1 MHRYDNVKY
10 NGFNLSEVCDIEEI
24 RLPILPS
31 NKIST
36 LDIASRDGEIY
47 NGKKYE
53 SYVIEIDILID
64 CDTKEELNEKLKDI
78 RDIFD
83 VDEPKPFYIN
93 KERFILAI
101 LQDKIEKDPV
111 CFYSYESTIKLFC
124 PEPYFYSDEIT
135 AIDAEGSELTCDVTG
150 NRSVSPIIQ
159 IGFSTDAY
167 YAQLEHKETGERIL
181 VGKYP
186 TLSLSAVKQSTK
198 VLYDKCEDTSGWTT
212 SSASIGSDRTVGGTL
227 AVSESG
233 NSVIMGTVPSG
244 DTTWKGVCVRQDLSH
259 SVDEFKLTAF
269 MRHNSTG
276 KNGDPSKPKYKNED
290 EKVLSG
296 SKTPYY
302 MVTSSTLNVR
312 KVAGTNYKKIG
323 TFKYGHKIKNGTAKN
338 GWLSFDYEYT
348 DKNKKTV
355 KTTGY
360 CSLSYLSKE
369 YDTTEVKVTV
379 RNFVVISDDNK
390 ENVSAYLRKSPK
402 KSSKALAK
410 IPVGTCVRCIM
421 VDHYDDKSKITYYKL
436 AKKYKGYI
444 GYIAKGN
451 LVSADNAV
459 YSYPDEEDFETAD
472 DKTGIIEL
480 YGFGVNGE
488 KLFTLGMYDD
498 NAWYEYT
505 YPKCTVGSRTVL
517 KDSTKVPKPN
527 TKTYI
532 ITDKSGKSVVTVS
545 NKLSGKLGSWNE
557 YYGQWTLSREKINKK
572 YVWNVTVTKIKDGKT
587 IKSQS
592 SKNLKYSDLPTEK
605 LAYVVLYIGTTSTLD
620 KSSAMSLTH
629 IRVDE
634 LNPKEQE
641 TPKNIVYFQEG
652 DVLEI
657 DCENHRCYL
666 NDEPCD
672 DLVDIGSRYFELDT
686 GENNIKTNSNDTDTT
701 TSVIFRDKWL
711 GE

>member
-1 MHRYDNVKY
+1 M
-10 NGFNLSEVCDIEEI
+10 
-24 RLPILPS
+24 
-31 NKIST
+31 
-36 LDIASRDGEIY
+36 
-47 NGKKYE
+47 
-53 SYVIEIDILID
+53 
-64 CDTKEELNEKLKDI
+64 
-78 RDIFD
+78 
-83 VDEPKPFYIN
+83 
-93 KERFILAI
+93 
-101 LQDKIEKDPV
+101 
-111 CFYSYESTIKLFC
+111 
-124 PEPYFYSDEIT
+124 
-135 AIDAEGSELTCDVTG
+135 
-150 NRSVSPIIQ
+150 
-159 IGFSTDAY
+159 
-167 YAQLEHKETGERIL
+167 
-181 VGKYP
+181 
-186 TLSLSAVKQSTK
+186 
-198 VLYDKCEDTSGWTT
+198 
-212 SSASIGSDRTVGGTL
+212 
-227 AVSESG
+227 
-233 NSVIMGTVPSG
+233 
-244 DTTWKGVCVRQDLSH
+244 
-259 SVDEFKLTAF
+259 
-269 MRHNSTG
+269 
-276 KNGDPSKPKYKNED
+276 
-290 EKVLSG
+290 
-296 SKTPYY
+296 
-302 MVTSSTLNVR
+302 
-312 KVAGTNYKKIG
+312 
-323 TFKYGHKIKNGTAKN
+323 
-338 GWLSFDYEYT
+338 
-348 DKNKKTV
+348 
-355 KTTGY
+355 
-360 CSLSYLSKE
+360 
-369 YDTTEVKVTV
+369 
-379 RNFVVISDDNK
+379 
-390 ENVSAYLRKSPK
+390 
-402 KSSKALAK
+402 
-410 IPVGTCVRCIM
+410 
-421 VDHYDDKSKITYYKL
+421 
-436 AKKYKGYI
+436 
-444 GYIAKGN
+444 
-451 LVSADNAV
+451 
-459 YSYPDEEDFETAD
+459 YSYPDDEDFETAD